1 MKSEEWVIAL
11 EYGSGKFT
19 YTLVEGWAKP
29 PEGESLVDIVGISI
43 DEDDKIYAFGRS
55 RRPLIVFDRG
65 GNTVD
70 SWGEG
75 LFKRPHGSCM
85 SPEGHIWLA
94 DDDSHAVY
102 LFTREGELLKTIG
115 TVGQKSDTGHRNGL
129 DIFEKLASITKSAG
143 PFNLPTGVAL
153 SSTGDLFVS
162 DGYGNA
168 RVHRFNPEGEH
179 ILSWGEPG
187 AGHGQ
192 FRLPHNIWIDKQDR
206 VWIPDRENH
215 RVQIFDT
222 EGNFLDEW
230 IDLWRPTHVYMDKDE
245 TVYISELSRRIS
257 IFTID
262 GELLARWGNESHRMD
277 DPLFVGPHVI
287 CVDSY
292 GDLYV
297 GEVATTFGK
306 VDRGARTIQK
316 FKRIR

>member
-1 MKSEEWVIAL
+1 M
-11 EYGSGKFT
+11 EYGCGKYT
-19 YTLVEGWAKP
+19 YSLVENWAKL
-29 PEGESLVDIVGISI
+29 PEGESLVDVVGISI
-43 DEDDKIYAFGRS
+43 DEDDKVYAFGRS
-55 RRPLIVFDRG
+55 RRPLIVFDRD
-65 GNTVD
+65 GNEMD

-85 SPEGHIWLA
+85 TPEGHIWLA
-94 DDDSHAVY
+94 DDVSHAVFM
-102 LFTREGELLKTIG
+102 FTKKGELLMTLG
-115 TVGQKSDTGHRNGL
+115 NVGQKSDTGHRNGL
-129 DIFEKLASITKSAG
+129 DIFEKLSSITRAAE
-143 PFNLPTGVAL
+143 PFNLPTGVAI
-153 SSTGDLFVS
+153 SSTGDIFVS

-168 RVHRFNPEGEH
+168 RVHRFSPEGEL

-187 AGHGQ
+187 AGKGQ

-222 EGNFLDEW
+222 EGMFLDEW

-245 TVYISELSRRIS
+245 IVYISELSRRIS
-257 IFTID
+257 IFTIE
-262 GELLARWGNESHRMD
+262 GELLSRWGNESHSLD

-287 CVDSY
+287 CVDSR
-292 GDLYV
+292 GDFYV

-316 FKRIR
+316 FKLLDKK

>member
-1 MKSEEWVIAL
+1 M
-11 EYGSGKFT
+11 EYGCGKYT
-19 YTLVEGWAKP
+19 YSLVENWSKL
-29 PEGESLVDIVGISI
+29 PEGESLVDVVGISI
-43 DEDDKIYAFGRS
+43 DEDDRVYAFGRS
-55 RRPLIVFDRG
+55 RRPLIVFDRD
-65 GNTVD
+65 GNEMD

-85 SPEGHIWLA
+85 TPEGHIWLA
-94 DDDSHAVY
+94 DDVSHAVFM
-102 LFTREGELLKTIG
+102 FTKKGELLMTLG
-115 TVGQKSDTGHRNGL
+115 NVGQKSDTGHRNGL
-129 DIFEKLASITKSAG
+129 DIFEKLSSITRAAE
-143 PFNLPTGVAL
+143 PFNLPTGVAI
-153 SSTGDLFVS
+153 SSTGDIFVS

-168 RVHRFNPEGEH
+168 RVHRFSPEGEL

-187 AGHGQ
+187 AGKGQ

-222 EGNFLDEW
+222 EGTFLDEW

-245 TVYISELSRRIS
+245 IVYISELSRRIS
-257 IFTID
+257 IFTIE
-262 GELLARWGNESHRMD
+262 GELLSRWGNESHSLD

-287 CVDSY
+287 CVDSR

-316 FKRIR
+316 FKLLDKK

>member
-1 MKSEEWVIAL
+1 M
-11 EYGSGKFT
+11 EYGCGKYT
-19 YTLVEGWAKP
+19 YSLVENWAKL
-29 PEGESLVDIVGISI
+29 PEGESLVDVVGISI
-43 DEDDKIYAFGRS
+43 DEDDKVYAFGRS
-55 RRPLIVFDRG
+55 RRPLIVFDRD
-65 GNTVD
+65 GNEMD

-85 SPEGHIWLA
+85 TPEGHIWLA
-94 DDDSHAVY
+94 DDDSHAVFM
-102 LFTREGELLKTIG
+102 FTKKGELLMTLG
-115 TVGQKSDTGHRNGL
+115 NVGQKSDTGHRNGL
-129 DIFEKLASITKSAG
+129 DIFEKLSSITRAAE
-143 PFNLPTGVAL
+143 PFNLPTGVAI
-153 SSTGDLFVS
+153 SSTGDIFVS

-168 RVHRFNPEGEH
+168 RVHRFSPEGEL

-187 AGHGQ
+187 AGKGQ

-222 EGNFLDEW
+222 EGTFLDEW

-245 TVYISELSRRIS
+245 IVYISELSRRIS
-257 IFTID
+257 IFTIE
-262 GELLARWGNESHRMD
+262 GELLSRWGNEPHSLD

-287 CVDSY
+287 CVDSR

-316 FKRIR
+316 FKLLDKK

>member
-1 MKSEEWVIAL
+1 M
-11 EYGSGKFT
+11 EYGCDKYT
-19 YTLVEGWAKP
+19 YSLVENWAKL
-29 PEGESLVDIVGISI
+29 PEGESLVDVVGISI
-43 DEDDKIYAFGRS
+43 DEDDRVYAFGRS
-55 RRPLIVFDRG
+55 RRPLIVFDRD
-65 GNTVD
+65 GNEMD

-85 SPEGHIWLA
+85 TPEGHIWLA
-94 DDDSHAVY
+94 DDDSHAVFM
-102 LFTREGELLKTIG
+102 FTKKGELLMTLG
-115 TVGQKSDTGHRNGL
+115 NVGQKSDTGHRNGL
-129 DIFEKLASITKSAG
+129 DIFEKLSSITRAAK
-143 PFNLPTGVAL
+143 PFNLPTGVAI
-153 SSTGDLFVS
+153 SSTGDIFVS

-168 RVHRFNPEGEH
+168 RVHRFSPEGEL

-187 AGHGQ
+187 AGKGQ

-222 EGNFLDEW
+222 EGKFLDEW

-245 TVYISELSRRIS
+245 IVYISELSRRIS
-257 IFTID
+257 IFTIE
-262 GELLARWGNESHRMD
+262 GELLSRWGNESHSLD

-287 CVDSY
+287 CVDSR

-316 FKRIR
+316 FKLLDKK